1 MVITHYGGQCFKV
14 TFGDLTL
21 AFDPP
26 GKDSK
31 SLKLNKFG
39 SDVVFVSRN
48 HPDMNGIE
56 QVAHGTKEPFPITG
70 PGEYEVAGVRVRGYN
85 APTLYGGEGL
95 TTIYLLELEDM
106 TLLFLG
112 ALSESKI
119 PPELG
124 ETLDTVDVL
133 FIPIGGEGV
142 MNAQEAHKLAVKLE
156 PKIIIPMH
164 YDSIGEKGA
173 LTQFLK
179 QDGSDAKP
187 VEKAT
192 LKAKEVE
199 KEDGTII
206 VLASA

>member
-1 MVITHYGGQCFKV
+1 MVITHHGGQCFKI

-26 GKDSK
+26 SKDSK
-31 SLKLNKFG
+31 NLKLNKFG

-56 QVAHGTKEPFPITG
+56 QVSHGTKEPFPITG
-70 PGEYEVAGVRVRGYN
+70 PGEYEVAGVRVRGYS

-95 TTIYLLELEDM
+95 TTVYLIELEGM
-106 TLLFLG
+106 TILFLG
-112 ALSESKI
+112 ALSEAKI
-119 PPELG
+119 PPGLL

-133 FIPIGGEGV
+133 FIPIGGSGV
-142 MNAQEAHKLAVKLE
+142 MSASEAHKLSVKLE
-156 PKIIIPMH
+156 PHIIIPMH
-164 YDSIGEKGA
+164 YDGLGEKNA
-173 LTQFLK
+173 LAQFLK
-179 QDGSDAKP
+179 EDGSDAKP

-206 VLASA
+206 VLKSA